1 MRKLFITFTLLALSV
16 MNVMADEMMDAV
28 RRNLALW
35 PDVRESY
42 IRYGEQYA
50 GKPWLSPSARLFSEF
65 KTNGNRT
72 RYEAAT
78 FAKRRQLA
86 ALVMAEVAEGKGRF
100 MGDIIDGLMST
111 LEETWWGLPA
121 HYGTKIMLPDD
132 QNVDLFNAATA
143 GLVAWTKR
151 ALAKQLEEFS
161 PLLMKRIDTEME
173 RRILVPALEH
183 DHWWKRAGMN
193 WNPWICSNWAVS
205 VTECEHD
212 SLRADRAFS
221 QIEAAMKCFVDA
233 YPDDGGC
240 DEGPT
245 YWDRAAASM
254 YDCILSLEGRGK
266 RVELSPK
273 LLRMASYCYS
283 TYIADGYCLN
293 FADSHGN
300 RLVQQPNVMYVIG
313 VMTGDVTMQEFAA
326 YVARE
331 KGFWSDASGMY
342 DKSGNYPTLGRELV
356 FLSML
361 DKFSKV
367 EPREPQMA
375 DNWLPRLQI
384 FSARR
389 NGMFVAMKGGHNDE
403 SHNHNDVG
411 SFVVYDGGKPVLV
424 DPGVGEYTS
433 QTFGKGRYDIW
444 TMQSAYHNLPK
455 INNCDQKNGKRYA
468 ARNVK
473 YRKGALEMDIAG
485 AYPDSAGVKRWTR
498 KVSIDRRGIV
508 TIDDS
513 YELSRG
519 NAPQQLMLVSAVE
532 PKVVESGI
540 LLGSCRLRMNNAV
553 VDVKVEP
560 LADKFD
566 PMMQSMWPDGLWRI
580 VLSVK
585 GRSVVKVIKEAEGS

>member
-132 QNVDLFNAATA
+132 QNVDLFNAETA

-212 SLRADRAFS
+212 TSRADRAFS

-266 RVELSPK
+266 RVELCPK

-444 TMQSAYHNLPK
+444 TMKSAYHNLPK

-485 AYPDSAGVKRWTR
+485 AYPDIAGVKRWTR

-532 PKVVESGI
+532 PKVDESGI

>member
-132 QNVDLFNAATA
+132 QNVDLFNAETA

-205 VTECEHD
+205 VIECEHD
-212 SLRADRAFS
+212 TSRADRAFS

-532 PKVVESGI
+532 PKVDESGI

-553 VDVKVEP
+553 VDVKVEL

>member
-121 HYGTKIMLPDD
+121 HYGTKIMQPDD
-132 QNVDLFNAATA
+132 QNVDLFNAETA

-266 RVELSPK
+266 RVELCPK

-433 QTFGKGRYDIW
+433 QTFSKGRYDIW

-532 PKVVESGI
+532 PKVAESGI

-585 GRSVVKVIKEAEGS
+585 GRSVIKVTQLLGS

>member
-28 RRNLALW
+28 RRNLDAW

-132 QNVDLFNAATA
+132 QNVDLFNAETA

-212 SLRADRAFS
+212 TSRADRAFS

-444 TMQSAYHNLPK
+444 TMKSAYHNLPK

>member
-132 QNVDLFNAATA
+132 QNVDLFNAETA

-266 RVELSPK
+266 RVELCPK

-444 TMQSAYHNLPK
+444 TMKSAYHNLPK

-532 PKVVESGI
+532 PKVDESGI

>member
-28 RRNLALW
+28 RRNLDAW

-132 QNVDLFNAATA
+132 QNVDLFNAETA

-212 SLRADRAFS
+212 TSRADRAFS

-266 RVELSPK
+266 RVELCPK

-444 TMQSAYHNLPK
+444 TMKSAYHNLPK

-532 PKVVESGI
+532 PKVDESGI

>member
-28 RRNLALW
+28 RRNLDAW

-132 QNVDLFNAATA
+132 QNVDLFNAETA

-266 RVELSPK
+266 RVELCPK

-444 TMQSAYHNLPK
+444 TMKSAYHNLPK

-532 PKVVESGI
+532 PKVDESGI

>member
-28 RRNLALW
+28 RRNLDAW

-132 QNVDLFNAATA
+132 QNVDLFNAETA

-212 SLRADRAFS
+212 TSRADRAFS

-444 TMQSAYHNLPK
+444 TMKSAYHNLPK

-532 PKVVESGI
+532 PKVDESGI

>member
-28 RRNLALW
+28 RRNLDAW

-132 QNVDLFNAATA
+132 QNVDLFNAETA

-205 VTECEHD
+205 VIECEHD
-212 SLRADRAFS
+212 TSRADRAFS

-266 RVELSPK
+266 RVELCPK

-444 TMQSAYHNLPK
+444 TMKSAYHNLPK

-519 NAPQQLMLVSAVE
+519 HAPQQLMLVSAVE
-532 PKVVESGI
+532 PKVDESGI

>member
-28 RRNLALW
+28 RRNLDAW
-35 PDVRESY
+35 PDVRKSY

-132 QNVDLFNAATA
+132 QNVDLFNAETA

-212 SLRADRAFS
+212 TLRADRAFS

-266 RVELSPK
+266 RVELCPK

-444 TMQSAYHNLPK
+444 TMKSAYHNLPK

-519 NAPQQLMLVSAVE
+519 HAPQQLMLVSAVE
-532 PKVVESGI
+532 PKVAESGI

>member
-1 MRKLFITFTLLALSV
+1 
-16 MNVMADEMMDAV
+16 
-28 RRNLALW
+28 
-35 PDVRESY
+35 
-42 IRYGEQYA
+42 
-50 GKPWLSPSARLFSEF
+50 
-65 KTNGNRT
+65 
-72 RYEAAT
+72 
-78 FAKRRQLA
+78 
-86 ALVMAEVAEGKGRF
+86 
-100 MGDIIDGLMST
+100 
-111 LEETWWGLPA
+111 
-121 HYGTKIMLPDD
+121 MLPDD
-132 QNVDLFNAATA
+132 QNVDLFNAETA

-254 YDCILSLEGRGK
+254 YDCILSLEDRGK

-532 PKVVESGI
+532 PKVAESGI

-585 GRSVVKVIKEAEGS
+585 GRSVIKVTQLLGS

>member
-28 RRNLALW
+28 RRNLDAW
-35 PDVRESY
+35 PDVRKSY

-132 QNVDLFNAATA
+132 QNVDLFNAETA

-266 RVELSPK
+266 RVELCPK

-444 TMQSAYHNLPK
+444 TMKSAYHNLPK

-519 NAPQQLMLVSAVE
+519 HAPQQLMLVSAVE
-532 PKVVESGI
+532 PKVAESGI